1 VKVALPERA
10 SLELRFG
17 DPDYLDA
24 AKLERELRRVADICH
39 QCRRCL
45 PLCPTFPKLFE
56 LIDASES
63 EFAGV

>member
-1 VKVALPERA
+1 VKVSSPERPSA
-10 SLELRFG
+10 DLRFG

-24 AKLERELRRVADICH
+24 EKLERELRRVGDICH

-56 LIDASES
+56 LTDASP
-63 EFAGV
+63 A